1 MTLECRLFSGDDK
14 LEAAATSNPA
24 HIMRGAVGDHVH
36 KIQKALMAIDNAD
49 IAKSE
54 IPTKT
59 FGPSTE
65 KAVLRYKIARRIIN
79 TAYQSAP
86 DAIVGIMT
94 MASLDKE
101 MVKAEAQ
108 QDELTVLS
116 ALATAF
122 GYTPEQ
128 KTLMT
133 NASPL
138 RSTVDILKSN
148 IAK

>member
-1 MTLECRLFSGDDK
+1 
-14 LEAAATSNPA
+14 
-24 HIMRGAVGDHVH
+24 
-36 KIQKALMAIDNAD
+36 
-49 IAKSE
+49 
-54 IPTKT
+54 
-59 FGPSTE
+59 
-65 KAVLRYKIARRIIN
+65 
-79 TAYQSAP
+79 
-86 DAIVGIMT
+86 MT

-101 MVKAEAQ
+101 MIKAEAQ

-128 KTLMT
+128 KTMIT
-133 NASPL
+133 NQRPL